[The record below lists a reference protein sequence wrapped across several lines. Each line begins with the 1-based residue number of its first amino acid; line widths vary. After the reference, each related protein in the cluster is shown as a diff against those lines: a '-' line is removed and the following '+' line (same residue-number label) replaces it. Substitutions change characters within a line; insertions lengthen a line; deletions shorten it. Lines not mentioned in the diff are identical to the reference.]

1 MEITLIGFLLMPLGI
16 ILFLFKPGW
25 LFYSFIFFIPFSA
38 TAVLNVQSITFG
50 VTPAHFFALLW
61 VTRRVIDNLA
71 GKAFYVH
78 KKSKVVLGSLLLFLF
93 VVSLSL
99 IMPVVIAGEI
109 EVYKGNPLM
118 FTPVAHEFTFGNV
131 SVFLFLV
138 FAVLMTLFVSLEI
151 NSPEKFEGAVKI
163 FLISAFIVSIW
174 GFLQLFAHYAGL
186 PYPAFLFNNSVSAAI
201 VAGPIA
207 MTDVTEGATA
217 RIFSVASEPSAFAR
231 YLLSALPLAMIL
243 LVKKIKVFGGAFI
256 LPCFVFVNILALIL
270 TVSTSAYFGLVFMS
284 MAALFF
290 LRKHKDL
297 SLFLKIAALF
307 LLALGAVV
315 SVNPEMFDN
324 LMQMTVFKALTF
336 SGRERVFAFQEALG
350 LFSAYPLLG
359 VGWGSNASFDLISY
373 LLANSGLFGA
383 LCFALFVLSAYKHF
397 RWLQKNNKIGFE
409 TKAYADGIGLSLL
422 TGIFLNLTGGLDL
435 VLLHLWFLLG
445 LLLALPKIISLQTT
459 KDRGSYNE
467 I

>member
-1 MEITLIGFLLMPLGI
+1 MEITLIGFLLIPLGI

-50 VTPAHFFALLW
+50 VAPAHFFALLW
-61 VTRRVIDNLA
+61 VTRRVIDNFA

-78 KKSKVVLGSLLLFLF
+78 KKSKAVLGSLLLFLF
-93 VVSLSL
+93 VASLSL
-99 IMPVVIAGEI
+99 MMPNIIAGEI

-118 FTPVAHEFTFGNV
+118 FAPVAHGFTFSNA

-138 FAVLMTLFVSLEI
+138 FAVLMTIFVSLEI
-151 NSPEKFEGAVKI
+151 NRPEKFKGAIKI
-163 FLISAFIVSIW
+163 FLISAFTVSIW
-174 GFLQLFAHYAGL
+174 GFLQLLTHYAGIS
-186 PYPAFLFNNSVSAAI
+186 YPAFLFNNSISDAI
-201 VAGPIA
+201 VLGPIA
-207 MTDVTEGATA
+207 VTEGGAA
-217 RIFSVASEPSAFAR
+217 RIFSTTPEPSVFAR

-243 LVKKIKVFGGAFI
+243 LVKKIKVFGGVFI
-256 LPCFVFVNILALIL
+256 LPCFVFVYILALIL
-270 TVSTSAYFGLVFMS
+270 TVSTSAYFGLAFMS
-284 MAALFF
+284 IAALFF
-290 LRKHKDL
+290 LRKYKEL
-297 SLFLKIAALF
+297 SLFFKIAGLF

-315 SVNPEMFDN
+315 FVNPGVFDN
-324 LMQMTVFKALTF
+324 IMQMTVFKALTF
-336 SGRERVFAFQEALG
+336 SGMERIFAFQEALG

-359 VGWGSNASFDLISY
+359 VGWGSNTSFDLISY

-409 TKAYADGIGLSLL
+409 TKAYIGGIGLSLL
-422 TGIFLNLTGGLDL
+422 TGIFLNLTGGFDL
-435 VLLHLWFLLG
+435 VFLHLWFLLG
-445 LLLALPKIISLQTT
+445 LLLSLSKIISLQTT
-459 KDRGSYNE
+459 KDRGYNE